1 MSTPLPPGWEEKVTA
16 QGKVFYVDH
25 INKKT
30 QWDRPVIEG
39 NKVFFLLSYVYILCL
54 SYTSLF
60 C

>member
-39 NKVFFLLSYVYILCL
+39 NKVFFLLSYVYILC
-54 SYTSLF
+54 
-60 C
+60 